1 VKPDRKML
9 IDKDGNET
17 LLAIDMTMVKRSDD
31 HKRTET
37 EKDKSKSPDQSP
49 RDRKKSHHSPKRF
62 KDEDKDS
69 MEVADG
75 GDSPKT
81 HKSRRSHE
89 KSERKSRRKDKDRES

>member
-1 VKPDRKML
+1 ML

-69 MEVADG
+69 MEVADAG